1 VGQKDPAVEHH
12 AAAGLAAMIEL
23 NDRFALDGCDPNSY
37 NGIGWVLGRF
47 DRAWGPQ
54 RPVFGKIRYMSSRN
68 TARKVA
74 VESYTERYKP

>member
-1 VGQKDPAVEHH
+1 
-12 AAAGLAAMIEL
+12 M
-23 NDRFALDGCDPNSY
+23 
-37 NGIGWVLGRF
+37 GRF

-74 VESYTERYKP
+74 VDGYIQRYAPTP